1 MSGFFM
7 HTLEIKEY
15 NRYLVIK
22 VAKRTPKLRSVGT
35 GTALINFNKY
45 DIQISREAADILKSN
60 IATFDNTD
68 TPVLEIM
75 SSSSLWYL
83 GTQGLIIPPGEIFHI
98 YEMPEYT
105 ECDNEIDVV
114 LKNTINKA

>member
-15 NRYLVIK
+15 NQFLIIK
-22 VAKRTPKLRSVGT
+22 VVKRTPKLRSVGT

-45 DIQISREAADILKSN
+45 DLHISKQAANILQSQV
-60 IATFDNTD
+60 AVFDNSQN
-68 TPVLEIM
+68 PVLEIM
-75 SSSSLWYL
+75 SSSSLWYM

-98 YEMPEYT
+98 YEMPQYI
-105 ECDNEIDVV
+105 ECDNEVDEI